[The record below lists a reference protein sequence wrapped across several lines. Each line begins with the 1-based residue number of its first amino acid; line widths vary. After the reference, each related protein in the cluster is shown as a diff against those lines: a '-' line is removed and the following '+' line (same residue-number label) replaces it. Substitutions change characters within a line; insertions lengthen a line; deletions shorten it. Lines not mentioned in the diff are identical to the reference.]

1 MSEQIRQL
9 AVIMFTDIA
18 GYTTMMG
25 DDDSKAFSLLKINR
39 KLHKKWLDRYNG
51 KWLKEMGDG
60 VLASFT
66 SVSDAIYCAGAI
78 QKEALDI
85 PDLNLRIGIHLGEVI
100 CEVGDVFGDGVN
112 IASRIES
119 QADAGSIYVSDTV
132 YRNLTNKKGVA
143 AEFVKEE
150 VLKNVKHPVKIYK
163 VSIDHTH
170 DSISDKGFTDA
181 EKRRDVLLKKRANAW
196 KRPTALIVTA
206 SFLFLLGFFLY
217 NQFGN
222 NGTGSEDLSRTV
234 IVLPFENLGSP
245 DDDYFAKGITDE
257 ITSRLSMIKDL
268 SIISPLSA
276 ARFKESGMTI
286 EEFAEEL
293 DVDYVLDGSIRWD
306 KGSSSQ
312 RVRITPRLTSVSN
325 NRQVWANNYDRDLDQ
340 IFEVQSEIAEKVSQ
354 ALDVTLLQSERKSL
368 QIKLTVN
375 IKAYDLYLQGVAASS
390 EISQSNFRMAEEYFE
405 KAIALDPN
413 FAAAYARLGANHADH
428 WWHYFDRDSIRLDK
442 AKASIDRANKL
453 NPDLFEVKLAS
464 GQIHYH
470 AFREYDEAL
479 EHLNDALEMKPGN
492 SEVLSYLAYVKR
504 RQGEYR
510 DCINY
515 LLQAYE
521 SDPLSSN
528 IPFTL
533 GETYEILRE
542 YDKAISFYD
551 RGILL
556 SPDWHG
562 SYAQKAITI
571 YHATGDLD
579 RAIDVLMSSLN
590 KLSDKEIPIF
600 ELANFYYLNLEYDE
614 ALNTL
619 KQLKEVDVTDQFK
632 HYNQYQLKGDIYL
645 AKGQHEVSK
654 IYFDSARVHIENR
667 IRENPREQS
676 YRSMIG
682 HVYARL
688 GMNKKAIAEG
698 ILATQLMPQTLDNW
712 SGYERQ
718 LDLARIYSLTEEN
731 VLALEKTDYLLSTPG
746 NFTKVMLEVEP
757 VFENLRDLP
766 AYTEIME
773 KQY

>member
-222 NGTGSEDLSRTV
+222 NGTGSDYISRTV

-286 EEFAEEL
+286 EEFADEL
-293 DVDYVLDGSIRWD
+293 GVDYVLDGSIRWD
-306 KGSSSQ
+306 KGNTSQ

-368 QIKLTVN
+368 QIKLTEN

-390 EISQSNFRMAEEYFE
+390 EISHANFRMAEEYFE

-731 VLALEKTDYLLSTPG
+731 ELALEKIDYLLSTPG
-746 NFTKVMLEVEP
+746 NFTKIMLEVEP

>member
-163 VSIDHTH
+163 VSIDHSH
-170 DSISDKGFTDA
+170 DSLSDRDFTEA
-181 EKRRDVLLKKRANAW
+181 EKRRSVLLKKRANAW
-196 KRPTALIVTA
+196 KKPTTLIVTA

-718 LDLARIYSLTEEN
+718 LDLARIYSLTGEN

-746 NFTKVMLEVEP
+746 NFT
-757 VFENLRDLP
+757 
-766 AYTEIME
+766 
-773 KQY
+773 